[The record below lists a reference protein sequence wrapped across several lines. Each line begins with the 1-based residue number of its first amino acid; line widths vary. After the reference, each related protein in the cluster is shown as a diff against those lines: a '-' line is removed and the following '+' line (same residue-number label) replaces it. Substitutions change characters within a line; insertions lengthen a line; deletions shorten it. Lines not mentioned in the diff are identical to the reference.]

1 MNLMNVASA
10 NKKKVPVAVLGAT
23 GSVGQRFVSLL
34 ADHPWFELA
43 VVAASERSAGKTY
56 ADATPWV
63 QSTPLPRQAAGLVV
77 RSTDPESVRDCPLV
91 FSALDAAVAGDTEKT
106 VADAGHL
113 VVSNARSH
121 RMDPAVPLVVP
132 EVNAEHL
139 ALLEAQRRE
148 RGSGGGIVTNPNCS
162 LRILD
167 NVVPHIAGEEEK
179 MEAESRKILGRLTS
193 DGILQHGL
201 TVSAQCNR
209 VPVVD
214 GHTLCVSVRLER
226 RATTAELREAFD
238 SFRGEPQTLGV
249 PSAPERP
256 IVCLDDPDGPQPRL
270 HRDMQGGMATVIGR
284 IRSCRVLDFKFV
296 VLTHNTLRGAAGGA
310 ILVGE
315 LMRARGLV

>member
-1 MNLMNVASA
+1 LKPPDDAFG
-10 NKKKVPVAVLGAT
+10 LD
-23 GSVGQRFVSLL
+23 SV
-34 ADHPWFELA
+34 H
-43 VVAASERSAGKTY
+43 VVTM
-56 ADATPWV
+56 
-63 QSTPLPRQAAGLVV
+63 Q
-77 RSTDPESVRDCPLV
+77 
-91 FSALDAAVAGDTEKT
+91 AVAG
-106 VADAGHL
+106 AGL
-113 VVSNARSH
+113 
-121 RMDPAVPLVVP
+121 P
-132 EVNAEHL
+132 
-139 ALLEAQRRE
+139 
-148 RGSGGGIVTNPNCS
+148 GISS
-162 LRILD
+162 LRIRD